1 MSSFGLN
8 SVFPSV
14 SIICF
19 ASRTTL
25 TLLTEKDSHEVD
37 INVTP
42 EKSDT
47 SIFLSSISSSQINGF
62 ISVFE
67 TILFSTIGSL
77 CESLDSKTSPIIL
90 ENDNSNDHH
99 RETYFP

>member
-1 MSSFGLN
+1 M
-8 SVFPSV
+8 
-14 SIICF
+14 ICF
-19 ASRTTL
+19 ASRITL
-25 TLLTEKDSHEVD
+25 TRLTVKESHEVD
-37 INVTP
+37 INITP

-47 SIFLSSISSSQINGF
+47 SIFLSSVSSSQINGF

-77 CESLDSKTSPIIL
+77 GESLDSKASPIIL

-99 RETYFP
+99 RDTYFP